1 MAPSSALAPPAPL
14 LLLLFL
20 LLLLPALLL
29 NLFFLVLLLPFDPT
43 YLGQE
48 DLRVLRRP
56 QKFSRARNDWV
67 TLGTSFVD
75 LCGNQGFE

>member
-29 NLFFLVLLLPFDPT
+29 NLFFLVLLLSFDPT
-43 YLGQE
+43 YPAAHWPRRCEITPRSTQWSFK
-48 DLRVLRRP
+48 LREAKL
-56 QKFSRARNDWV
+56 
-67 TLGTSFVD
+67 
-75 LCGNQGFE
+75 